1 MPLDGP
7 DDTTI
12 ARILADTRRIALLG
26 ASKKLDRPAYGI
38 QALLQRAGYDVTPV
52 NPGLAGQ
59 VLHGQTVVATLDE
72 AAPLDMIDVF
82 RASAYLP
89 GIVDD
94 AIRLRAR
101 TLWTQLGVIDRDAA
115 DRARAAGI
123 AVVMDRC
130 PSIEM
135 RRLGLRPGDMPA
147 TAGTRR

>member
-1 MPLDGP
+1 MPLDGL

-26 ASKKLDRPAYGI
+26 ASKKPDRPAYSI

-59 VLHGQTVVATLDE
+59 ALHGQTVVATIDE
-72 AAPLDMIDVF
+72 AAPIDMIDVF

-101 TLWTQLGVIDRDAA
+101 TLWTQLGVIDRQAGE
-115 DRARAAGI
+115 RARAAGI
-123 AVVMDRC
+123 TVVMDRC

-135 RRLGLRPGDMPA
+135 RRLGIRPGDMPA
-147 TAGTRR
+147 RTGTRR